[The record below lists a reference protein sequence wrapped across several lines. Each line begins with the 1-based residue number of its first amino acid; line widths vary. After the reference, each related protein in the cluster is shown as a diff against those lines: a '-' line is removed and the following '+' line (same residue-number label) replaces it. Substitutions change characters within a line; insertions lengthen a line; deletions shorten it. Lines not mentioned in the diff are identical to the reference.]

1 MHILGIETSCD
12 ETGVAVVDLSER
24 GLLVLEDVVSSQ
36 IALHEPYG
44 GVVPEIAV
52 REHLRNLPRLVPKVL
67 EQARIGASD
76 LDVIAVTEGPGLASS
91 LLVGNA
97 YARALAV
104 ASDVPAYGINHLEGH
119 LFSPFLADGTELHF
133 PFVGLIVSGG
143 HTLLVQALEFDRYIR
158 LGATIDDAAGEAFDK
173 VARLFGLPYP
183 GGPALERLAESGNP
197 EAYDFP
203 RSLPGKDDLNFSFS
217 GLKTAVRYFYEKHPH
232 SHGDEQWLADLC
244 ASFQQAVIDV
254 LVRKSLAAVE
264 RTRGQSLVAAGGVVC
279 NRALRLA
286 LQRACRE
293 KGVRLLVATPGV
305 CTDNAAMI
313 AATAAFKIHY
323 GCEPEIGGDI
333 NPTLSLFSP
342 EPEGDFNKGLLL
354 AKKLRGRE
362 PGQLAQ

>member
-12 ETGVAVVDLSER
+12 ETGVSVVELTDR
-24 GLLVLEDVVSSQ
+24 GLLLLEDIVSSQ

-52 REHLRNLPRLVPKVL
+52 REHLSNLPRLVPKVI
-67 EQARIGASD
+67 EQAEVSVEDID
-76 LDVIAVTEGPGLASS
+76 IVAVTEGPGLASS
-91 LLVGNA
+91 LLIGNS
-97 YARALAV
+97 YARALAL
-104 ASDVPAYGINHLEGH
+104 AADVPVYGINHLEGH
-119 LFSPFLADGTELHF
+119 LFSPFLADGAELHF

-143 HTLLVQALEFDRYIR
+143 HTLLEQAFEFDRYVK

-183 GGPALERLAESGNP
+183 GGPHLEKLAEQGDP

-203 RSLPGKDDLNFSFS
+203 RSLPAKDDLNFSFS
-217 GLKTAVRYFYEKHPH
+217 GLKTSVRYFYEKHSH

-264 RTRGQSLVAAGGVVC
+264 RAGVNSLVAAGGVIC
-279 NRALRLA
+279 NRRLRQALA
-286 LQRACRE
+286 NACHE
-293 KGVRLLVATPGV
+293 KGIRLLIAKAGV

-313 AATAAFKIHY
+313 AATAAFKLHY
-323 GCEPEIGGDI
+323 GCEPEIGRDI
-333 NPTLSLFSP
+333 NPTLSLFSR

-354 AKKLRGRE
+354 AKKLRDRE
-362 PGQLAQ
+362 AGQAAQ